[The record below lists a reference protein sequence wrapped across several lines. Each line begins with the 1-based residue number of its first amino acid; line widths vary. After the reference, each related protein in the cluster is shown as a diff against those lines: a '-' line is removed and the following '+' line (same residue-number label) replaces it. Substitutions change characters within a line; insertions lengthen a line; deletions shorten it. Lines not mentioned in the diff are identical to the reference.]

1 MAIIGVD
8 FGTTNT
14 VISLHDRGTFP
25 VVPHTIQTRIGRVNH
40 EVFPSTI
47 YWSRRTG
54 QLSFGLEAERA
65 AQTGGANDGFEIR
78 SLKRL
83 LGHYHEGL
91 ELPNAPVRLL
101 VKDLLVGFLKA
112 VRASCMASGLFSA
125 GEAGVREGLKPAS
138 IPGSPASGEPLEALV
153 TWPAHANGAQ
163 RAVTREAFREAGFV
177 VTATLN
183 EPTAAAIEYADRA
196 TNGNARAARNLT
208 ETIAVFD
215 FGGGTFDASL
225 LEIRK
230 GVYQVID
237 TVGIEALGGDD
248 LDRVLADMFVE
259 KLGTTVDALP
269 EARRAMLLGQSR
281 AQKEALGTRTTP
293 TLLMDPRDIGLSG
306 TPVAVPSV
314 KYLERIRPMVQ
325 PAVDRLGQLVDRAIA
340 RGALSSRDAI
350 TAIYL
355 VGGSS
360 RLPLVQQMV
369 SERFPGLKVI
379 STHKPFSS
387 IAVGAAIS
395 GSRKLD
401 VKEIFS
407 RHFGVV
413 RLLEGGRR
421 EYFHTIFEA
430 GTRLPRLG
438 QPLLERTAA
447 YSPRHNIGHLRFFEC
462 SELGEDG
469 LPRGKVRE
477 WSDVLF
483 PYDPHLDVQSTLA
496 PTAVK
501 QTDELVHT
509 QVQECYRCD
518 ADGVITVELSRL
530 SDGKTR
536 RFEIYRD

>member
-1 MAIIGVD
+1 MAVIGVD

-14 VISLHDRGTFP
+14 VVCLHDRGTYP
-25 VVPHTIQTRIGRVNH
+25 VVPHTIQTKIGRISH

-47 YWSRRTG
+47 YWSKKTG
-54 QLSFGLEAERA
+54 QVSYGLEAERL
-65 AQTGGANDGFEIR
+65 AQQQGPDDGFEIR
-78 SLKRL
+78 SIKRL
-83 LGHYHEGL
+83 LGVYAEGL
-91 ELPNAPVRLL
+91 EVEGPVKLR

-112 VRASCMASGLFSA
+112 LKQSILASGIFPA
-125 GEAGVREGLKPAS
+125 NEPFEAY
-138 IPGSPASGEPLEALV
+138 V

-163 RAVTREAFREAGFV
+163 RAITRVAFREAGFTV
-177 VTATLN
+177 HGSLN

-196 TNGNARAARNLT
+196 TGGNPRAARTLT
-208 ETIAVFD
+208 ETVAVFD
-215 FGGGTFDASL
+215 LGGGTFDASL
-225 LEIRK
+225 LAIKK
-230 GVYQVID
+230 GVYQVLD

-248 LDRVLADMFVE
+248 LDRALAEMFVE
-259 KLGTTVDALP
+259 RLGKTLDDLP
-269 EARRAMLLGQSR
+269 AARRAVLLGQAR

-293 TLLMDPRDIGLSG
+293 TLFLDPRDIGLSG
-306 TPVAVPSV
+306 TPISVPAA
-314 KYLERIRPMVQ
+314 KYLERVRPLVQ
-325 PAVDRLGQLVDRAIA
+325 PAVDRLAALVQRTIDRKLIA
-340 RGALSSRDAI
+340 SVDEIG
-350 TAIYL
+350 AIYL

-430 GTRLPRLG
+430 GTHLPAKG
-438 QPLLERTAA
+438 EEGIERVAQ

-462 SELGEDG
+462 SEIGADG
-469 LPRGKVRE
+469 LPRGRVRE
-477 WSDVLF
+477 WSEVMF
-483 PYDPHLDVQSTLA
+483 PYDPGLDIQAEHA
-496 PTAVK
+496 PSAVRAA
-501 QTDELVHT
+501 DELAGTRVEERY
-509 QVQECYRCD
+509 QCD
-518 ADGVITVELSRL
+518 ADGIITVEVSRL
-530 SDGKTR
+530 ADGKKR